1 MPLQIAILAAGEGKR
16 MRSALPKVLHL
27 LGGRPLLDHVLG
39 TSRDLKPK
47 AICVV
52 HSNDGGAL
60 RRRFPEN
67 DIVWALQDP
76 PAGTGDALR
85 RALATLSADGVTLV
99 LFGADPL
106 ARPDTLR
113 QVVEHARKG
122 ALSLLTID
130 LDDPTGYG
138 RIIRDDA
145 GKVTAIVEQKD
156 ATLAQRA
163 CARSTRAS
171 WRHPPRPSS
180 AGWQRSGT
188 VTPVASTT

>member
-1 MPLQIAILAAGEGKR
+1 
-16 MRSALPKVLHL
+16 MRSWLPAKASACVRRYRRCCTCSADDRFWITYW
-27 LGGRPLLDHVLG
+27 GPRA
-39 TSRDLKPK
+39 SLKPK

-67 DIVWALQDP
+67 DIAWALQDP
-76 PAGTGDALR
+76 PAGTGDALK
-85 RALATLSADGVTLV
+85 RALTALSADGVTLV

-106 ARPDTLR
+106 ARPETLR
-113 QVVEHARKG
+113 EVVEHARRG

-138 RIIRDDA
+138 RIVRDGE

-156 ATLAQRA
+156 ATPAQRA
-163 CARSTRAS
+163 RARDQHG
-171 WRHPPRPSS
+171 RHGGAHRGFRPL
-180 AGWQRSGT
+180 AGKNRQS
-188 VTPVASTT
+188 